1 MHTAQYRIVKIIER
15 VLSSLLKKKIINLST
30 RKLVKLPLIQL
41 YKPSKNHL
49 FTKFINNFRQLIVK
63 YDY

>member
-30 RKLVKLPLIQL
+30 RKLPLIQL